1 MPGGSPHRLRP
12 THDLGPLAGP
22 LIAFGGP
29 LGNIDALAALL
40 IEARALNVP
49 PENMIC
55 TGDVAAYC
63 ADPTPCIRTLREAR
77 IRVVMGNCEESL
89 AEDTEDCGCNFIAG
103 STCDGLADAWYQFT
117 RARMT
122 PENRA
127 WMAALPRRLIFT
139 MGGVRIAVIHGGARQ
154 INRYLFA
161 SDRRALAEEKD
172 ALDADV
178 VIAGH
183 SGLPFTT
190 DIGDGLW
197 HNPGA
202 LGLPA
207 NDGTPRVW
215 YALITTA
222 VGELTIAQRPLDYD
236 YRAQARKMR
245 AARLPE
251 AYARAL
257 ETGLWPDVAILPEAE
272 ARATG
277 QALRPLSVAW
287 RAPNAVF
294 P

>member
-1 MPGGSPHRLRP
+1 MTGGSLGPAHE
-12 THDLGPLAGP
+12 LGPLSGP

-29 LGNIDALAALL
+29 LGNIDALDALL
-40 IEARALNVP
+40 AEARALNVAP
-49 PENMIC
+49 QNMIC

-63 ADPTPCIRTLREAR
+63 ADPAACVETLREAR
-77 IRVVMGNCEESL
+77 IPVVMGNCEQSL
-89 AEDTEDCGCNFIAG
+89 AEDAEDCGCNFIAG
-103 STCDGLADAWYQFT
+103 STCDALAGAWYRFT

-122 PENRA
+122 PKDRA
-127 WMAALPRRLIFT
+127 WMAALPRRLTFT
-139 MGGVRIAVIHGGARQ
+139 MGGAKLAVIHGGGRK

-161 SDRRALAEEKD
+161 GDRRALTQEKH

-202 LGLPA
+202 LGMPA

-215 YALITTA
+215 YALISCNA
-222 VGELTIAQRPLDYD
+222 GEITIACRPLDYD

-251 AYARAL
+251 AYAQAI
-257 ETGLWPDVAILPEAE
+257 ETGLWPDTALLPEAQ

-277 QALRPLSVAW
+277 QALNPLAVAW
-287 RAPNAVF
+287 RAANVVAP
-294 P
+294 